1 MAEDA
6 RLPESSTALQVWA
19 PLRERVF
26 RAAWIAAVVSICA
39 IWMQDVAAAWFVKEL
54 TAGDPLAISLVQVA
68 ISLPVLLLVVPAG
81 TLGDLLD
88 RRRVLAWALAWLA
101 LCGAGLTWAAQPAA
115 AVGLP
120 GLLALTLLSGAGK
133 AVILPAFSATGAE
146 LAQRSELQHAVALH
160 SAANNV
166 ARIAGPG
173 VAGALLVAAGVPTVF
188 AATLAAYLL
197 AWLLVLS
204 IPPGRFAKP
213 RGVSQRYWPALLE
226 GLLHCARDLVYR
238 RVILRVVVFFCCAV
252 AVHGMLPLLV
262 TDARWFGLGWAAYG
276 VGAIV
281 GVVLF
286 PRVARSLDAGRQ
298 LSLGIGLH
306 AVMMTSLAIFPANLL
321 RTATL
326 FVLGIAWYVVV
337 SGGQLAVQRELPD
350 ALRARG
356 MAVFTMTMMAGFV
369 AGALLW
375 GALARVIGVQATL
388 LAAAATGALGL
399 AATFRL
405 SLKR

>member
-6 RLPESSTALQVWA
+6 RLPESSTAQQVWA
-19 PLRERVF
+19 PLREPVF
-26 RAAWIAAVVSICA
+26 RAVWVAAVIAICA
-39 IWMQDVAAAWFVKEL
+39 IWMQDVGAVWFVKEL
-54 TAGDPLAISLVQVA
+54 TASDPLAISLVQA
-68 ISLPVLLLVVPAG
+68 ATSLPVLLLVVPAG
-81 TLGDLLD
+81 TLGDLMD

-166 ARIAGPG
+166 GRIAGPG
-173 VAGALLVAAGVPTVF
+173 VAGALLVVAGVPLVF
-188 AATLAAYLL
+188 ALTFAAYLL

-226 GLLHCARDLVYR
+226 GLVYCARDFVYR

-262 TDARWFGLGWAAYG
+262 TDARWFGFGWASYG
-276 VGAIV
+276 TGAIV
-281 GVVLF
+281 GAVLF
-286 PRVARSLDAGRQ
+286 PRVARRLDAGRQ
-298 LSLGIGLH
+298 LNVGIALH
-306 AVMMTSLAIFPANLL
+306 AAMMTLLAIAPGDLL
-321 RTATL
+321 RTGVL
-326 FVLGIAWYVVV
+326 FVLGVAWYLVV

-375 GALARVIGVQATL
+375 GALARVIGVQGTL
-388 LAAAATGALGL
+388 LAVAATGALGL